1 MAEDGRP
8 VALNVLVPSDT
19 VANLG
24 QHRSEGGFAD
34 IEQITSE
41 VVAVQFDEVE
51 RVEEYVAIIAPPVAR
66 VVPGGKPNETLMAAC
81 RALSGNSQ

>member
-1 MAEDGRP
+1 M
-8 VALNVLVPSDT
+8 LIPSDT

-34 IEQITSE
+34 IERITSE

-51 RVEEYVAIIAPPVAR
+51 RVEEYVVIIAPIANVVEGRDTIIVATGS
-66 VVPGGKPNETLMAAC
+66 VSASAPEQSVESAA
-81 RALSGNSQ
+81 

>member
-1 MAEDGRP
+1 MAEDHRP

-19 VANLG
+19 VADLG

-34 IEQITSE
+34 IERITSE

-51 RVEEYVAIIAPPVAR
+51 RVRISR
-66 VVPGGKPNETLMAAC
+66 GGKHDFIPDAGV
-81 RALSGNSQ
+81 RQVSGRTS